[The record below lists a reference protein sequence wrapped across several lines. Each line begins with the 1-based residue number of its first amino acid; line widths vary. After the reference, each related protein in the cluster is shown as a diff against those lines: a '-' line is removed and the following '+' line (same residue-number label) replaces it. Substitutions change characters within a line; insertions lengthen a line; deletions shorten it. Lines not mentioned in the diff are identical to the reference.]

1 MNKES
6 TTLYEGEH
14 IEELGCGV
22 RLIVSKNHT
31 FGTDALILAY
41 FASPKKRD
49 VACDLGS
56 GCGII
61 PFLWLRDGL
70 CDKIYAVEIQ
80 KNACGQMLR
89 SLTECDNNEKIT
101 VYNRDLKRLGDIFE
115 AGGFD
120 LVTMNPPYKDADC
133 GIKSGDE
140 CARIA
145 RHEVACNIDDIAK
158 CASRLLR
165 FGGRFCICH
174 RPERVFDAMTAMR
187 DHGIE
192 PKRLRF
198 VSKRGDTQPWL
209 VLIEGRRGG
218 QNGLKVEKPLIVEN
232 DTGGPSQEMLLITEK
247 YRKTVGVQISN
258 RR

>member
-1 MNKES
+1 MLNKKN
-6 TTLYEGEH
+6 TALYEGEH

-22 RLIVSKNHT
+22 GLIVSKNHT
-31 FGTDALILAY
+31 FGTDALILAH

-49 VACDLGS
+49 IACDLGS

-61 PFLWLRDGL
+61 PFLWLRDRL
-70 CDKIYAVEIQ
+70 CEKICAVEIQ
-80 KNACGQMLR
+80 ENACDQMFR
-89 SLTECDNNEKIT
+89 SLVRNNSEKIT
-101 VYNRDLKRLGDIFE
+101 VFNRDLKQLDSIFE
-115 AGGFD
+115 AGSFD
-120 LVTMNPPYKDADC
+120 LVTMNPPYKGADS
-133 GIKSGDE
+133 GIKNDDE

-145 RHEVACNIDDIAK
+145 RHEVACNMDDIAK

-187 DHGIE
+187 EYGIE

-198 VSKRGDTQPWL
+198 VAKRGDTQPWL

-218 QNGLKVEKPLIVEN
+218 QNGLKVEKPLIVE
-232 DTGGPSQEMLLITEK
+232 TEKGTPSHEMLLITEK
-247 YRKTVGVQISN
+247 YRKTVVTADQI
-258 RR
+258 

>member
-1 MNKES
+1 MNKNS
-6 TTLYEGEH
+6 IPLCEGEH
-14 IEELGCGV
+14 IEELGNGIG
-22 RLIVSKNHT
+22 LIVSKNHT
-31 FGTDALILAY
+31 FGTDALILAN

-49 VACDLGS
+49 IACDLGS

-61 PFLWLRDGL
+61 PFLWLRDRL
-70 CDKIYAVEIQ
+70 CEKICAVEIQ
-80 KNACGQMLR
+80 KNACEQMSR
-89 SLTECDNNEKIT
+89 SLIGNDTEKIT
-101 VYNRDLKRLGDIFE
+101 VFNRDLKQLNDVFE

-120 LVTMNPPYKDADC
+120 LVTMNPPYKGADS
-133 GIKSGDE
+133 GIKNDDE

-187 DHGIE
+187 EHGIE

-218 QNGLKVEKPLIVEN
+218 QNGIKVEKPLIVE
-232 DTGGPSQEMLLITEK
+232 TEMGTPSPEMLLITEK
-247 YRKTVGVQISN
+247 YRKTVLEQN
-258 RR
+258 TK